1 MTEESE
7 KRMVLIKGIQG
18 ESDVP
23 ADVVRKEI
31 CDALRVENLNFLL
44 GAGCSS
50 LKVEKDPGGK
60 EEEIGI
66 PAMRDLFDG
75 FLRENKSF
83 TVAHSRQEVLKLCGQ
98 SLEKL
103 LEILEASS
111 QLNQYL
117 KLDTRSD
124 KKISRIKRYLREQ
137 IIKGMK
143 CPKLRTIYK
152 TFYERISQQ
161 MRRTTPINIFTTNY
175 DMLSELALDDL
186 RFPYNN
192 GFMGLSRRQ
201 FVPASFDYTFVENMN
216 LKRESWEPV
225 SSYFNLIKL
234 HGSISWKK
242 ENDELIE
249 VQKVDGD
256 SDRQMMIYPSP
267 LKDRSTLM
275 TPYSDLFRVME
286 NRLAR
291 KNAVLIAIGYSFGDD
306 HINRLIYNALAS
318 TSFRLII
325 LNSSETVK
333 KLARLGNPHI
343 TVAYTSTGK
352 KLHYFENFVEE
363 LLPKPHPEAEES
375 RLVLQKFGEL
385 LEASKKGEL

>member
-7 KRMVLIKGIQG
+7 QKMVLIKGIQG
-18 ESDVP
+18 ESIVP

-31 CDALRVENLNFLL
+31 CDSLRVENLNFLL

-50 LKVEKDPGGK
+50 LKVENASGV
-60 EEEIGI
+60 EEEIGV
-66 PAMRDLFDG
+66 PAMTDLFEG
-75 FLRENKSF
+75 FVRENKSF
-83 TVAHSRQEVLKLCGQ
+83 SIAHSRPGVLDLCEQ

-117 KLDTRSD
+117 KLDVKSD
-124 KKISRIKRYLREQ
+124 KKIAQIKKYLRDK
-137 IIKGMK
+137 ILIGMR
-143 CPKLRTIYK
+143 CNQLLAIYK
-152 TFYERISQQ
+152 EFYERISQQ

-192 GFMGLSRRQ
+192 GFMGVSRRR

-216 LKRESWEPV
+216 LKRDSWEPV

-249 VQKVDGD
+249 VQNAEEA

-306 HINRLIYNALAS
+306 HINRLIYNALSS

-325 LNSSETVK
+325 LNSSATVK
-333 KLARLGNPHI
+333 KLAQLGNPHI
-343 TVAYTSTGK
+343 VVAYTSTGK
-352 KLHYFENFVEE
+352 KLHYFENFVKE